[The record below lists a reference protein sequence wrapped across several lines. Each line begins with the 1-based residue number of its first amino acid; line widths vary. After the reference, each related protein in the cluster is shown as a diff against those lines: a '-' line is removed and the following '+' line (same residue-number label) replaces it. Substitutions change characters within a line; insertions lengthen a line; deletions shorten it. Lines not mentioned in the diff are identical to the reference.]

1 MGQDQMHLINKI
13 FKNETIRTVWDK
25 EEEKAYSLMEK
36 ADKECYPNFTKED
49 WEYLIKNTNL
59 PEAKL
64 GYKKEMEKYY
74 RED

>member
-1 MGQDQMHLINKI
+1 MSKFLEKYLEYQKLWGKY
-13 FKNETIRTVWDK
+13 FWDE